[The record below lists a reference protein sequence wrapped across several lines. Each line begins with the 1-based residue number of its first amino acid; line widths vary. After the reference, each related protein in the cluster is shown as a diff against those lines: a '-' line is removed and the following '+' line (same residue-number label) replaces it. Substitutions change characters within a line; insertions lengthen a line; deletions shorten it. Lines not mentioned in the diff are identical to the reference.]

1 MSSLSLSVRQSVSY
15 LPKVILSILFIDVSF
30 KGDTE
35 LSQAVMT
42 TPAGPQIHARR
53 AGFIRD
59 VISVAIRALRGI
71 PRDPEAI
78 YPALIIPVFFYAINI
93 GALQDVAERIPGVDY
108 KAFQLPVGII
118 FAVTGVSRAVTM
130 VTDIQ
135 SGYFDRLS
143 LTPINRL
150 AMLLGFT
157 VADLVLVMV
166 LTVPVVVLGLAV
178 GVRFET
184 GILGLLL
191 FVLLSGLWGLAYT
204 GFPYAIAFKTG
215 NPAAVNS
222 SFLALLPVRVPDHRV
237 RAAGGDDGLDG
248 DNRRIQPGYIP
259 AGRAAVAYHRRLG
272 LRGACQGRRGDR
284 AGRWCERHAG
294 ADGAAR
300 QDTAEVVR
308 Q

>member
-1 MSSLSLSVRQSVSY
+1 M
-15 LPKVILSILFIDVSF
+15 
-30 KGDTE
+30 
-35 LSQAVMT
+35 SQAVMT

-53 AGFIRD
+53 AGFFRD
-59 VISVAIRALRGI
+59 VLSVAIRALRGI

-135 SGYFDRLS
+135 TGYFDRLS

-157 VADLVLVMV
+157 VADLVLVAV
-166 LTVPVVVLGLAV
+166 LTVPVVVLGFVV
-178 GVRFET
+178 GVRFES

-222 SFLALLPVRVPDHRV
+222 SFLLFFPFVFLTTVFVPLEAMTGWMATIAVFNPVTYLLDALRSLIIVGWDFDALVKGV
-237 RAAGGDDGLDG
+237 GAIALVGSVSGTLAL
-248 DNRRIQPGYIP
+248 I
-259 AGRAAVAYHRRLG
+259 A
-272 LRGACQGRRGDR
+272 LRGRTRRR
-284 AGRWCERHAG
+284 
-294 ADGAAR
+294 
-300 QDTAEVVR
+300 
-308 Q
+308 

>member
-1 MSSLSLSVRQSVSY
+1 M
-15 LPKVILSILFIDVSF
+15 
-30 KGDTE
+30 
-35 LSQAVMT
+35 SQAVIT
-42 TPAGPQIHARR
+42 TPNSPMIRARR
-53 AGFIRD
+53 AGFLRD
-59 VISVAIRALRGI
+59 VLSVAIRALRGI

-135 SGYFDRLS
+135 TGYFDRLS

-157 VADLVLVMV
+157 VADLVLVVV
-166 LTVPVVVLGLAV
+166 LTIPVVVLGFVV
-178 GVRFET
+178 GVRFES
-184 GILGLLL
+184 GMLGLLL
-191 FVLLSGLWGLAYT
+191 FMLMSGLWGLAYT

-222 SFLALLPVRVPDHRV
+222 SFLLFFPFVFLTTVFVPREAMTGWLATVAIFNPVTYLLDALRSLISVGWDFEALLKGVGAIALVGSISG
-237 RAAGGDDGLDG
+237 ALALT
-248 DNRRIQPGYIP
+248 
-259 AGRAAVAYHRRLG
+259 A
-272 LRGACQGRRGDR
+272 LRGRTRRK
-284 AGRWCERHAG
+284 
-294 ADGAAR
+294 
-300 QDTAEVVR
+300 
-308 Q
+308 